1 MDNLEP
7 ETYDAIVSNVMEKYD
22 QEIYQAGYIDGLQT
36 AIRVLAEQSETMSY
50 SIDIDDM
57 FHDDEDTVQEY
68 NEITG
73 KLYFKNSHMYELLD
87 LGRSKL
93 DVDVETLMMV
103 DSIDMSDTERNYI
116 VQKCIDESSQQIVI
130 THGTDTMC
138 DTAKLLGEASI
149 DKTII
154 LFGSMV
160 PYAVNNSDAL
170 FNFGCALGS
179 LQLLEC
185 GVYVA
190 MNGRVLPWTNVEKNR
205 SRGVFQALN
214 S

>member
-1 MDNLEP
+1 MKVRFL
-7 ETYDAIVSNVMEKYD
+7 
-22 QEIYQAGYIDGLQT
+22 
-36 AIRVLAEQSETMSY
+36 
-50 SIDIDDM
+50 
-57 FHDDEDTVQEY
+57 
-68 NEITG
+68 ITG
-73 KLYFKNSHMYELLD
+73 GTIDKVYNQANGELEFDKTHFPEMVSRARIEVDLILEELILIDSLD
-87 LGRSKL
+87 
-93 DVDVETLMMV
+93 MV
-103 DSIDMSDTERNYI
+103 DADRDMILDRSVSCDERFI
-116 VQKCIDESSQQIVI
+116 LI

-138 DTAKLLGEASI
+138 DTAKLLGQASI

-179 LQLLEC
+179 IQLLQR

-190 MNGRVLPWTNVEKNR
+190 MNGRVLPWTDVEKNR
-205 SRGVFQALN
+205 SLGIFQALN